1 MPPADGVA
9 IRTEGLAWAVFQPGL
24 EPARFTGM
32 WKSTRTVSAPPREIL
47 HAITHEDAIRRWS
60 PVDFE
65 LRGHAGGRLHAGDVA
80 RVVGRVA
87 GLGVGFDVEITAAD
101 RDGLQLLASGPVDI
115 DVHYGIAECCD
126 GSDVEASVNVHGGR
140 GMTGRVVA
148 TTVRTLLAAGALD
161 GALARIAGE
170 VEHESA
176 PFAES
181 TGELALAG

>member
-1 MPPADGVA
+1 
-9 IRTEGLAWAVFQPGL
+9 
-24 EPARFTGM
+24 M
-32 WKSTRTVSAPPREIL
+32 WTSSRTVSAPAGEIL

-87 GLGVGFDVEITAAD
+87 GLGVGFDVEVTAAD
-101 RDGLQLLASGPVDI
+101 RGGLQLVASGPVDI

-126 GSDVEASVNVHGGR
+126 GSAVEARVDIRGGR

-148 TTVRTLLAAGALD
+148 TTVRALLGAGALD
-161 GALARIAGE
+161 GALARIADE
-170 VEHESA
+170 VEHEAA
-176 PFAES
+176 PVAEHA
-181 TGELALAG
+181 GEFALAA